1 MPTVSESLAK
11 LSASMAEL
19 SQRAKEAEDHIAA
32 ARKETHEQLETR
44 VAEAKA
50 TAQRRREEMKTR
62 GTKMNDQ
69 LASAW
74 ASLVANVQE
83 QFEKMRAK
91 LGEKRDDLD
100 GKAAQ
105 QRAERA
111 EANAAVAV
119 DFAQYALDE
128 AEAAALEAADA
139 RKTAD
144 ARRPGTP
151 SSTGEK

>member
-32 ARKETHEQLETR
+32 ARNETHEQLEAR
-44 VAEAKA
+44 VAKAKA
-50 TAQRRREEMKTR
+50 TAQRQRQETKAR
-62 GTKMNDQ
+62 GAKAKDE
-69 LASAW
+69 LAVAW
-74 ASLVANVQE
+74 AGLQAHVQE
-83 QFEKMRAK
+83 QFEKIRAR
-91 LGEKRDDLD
+91 LDEKRNDHDA
-100 GKAAQ
+100 KAAQ

-111 EANAAVAV
+111 EANAADAA

-139 RKTAD
+139 RKIAD
-144 ARRPGTP
+144 ALHPSTP
-151 SSTGEK
+151 SSKE